1 MILAADRWEEP
12 ALASLIIAAILYPVL
27 VLLEQGTW
35 FSDFFVEKSSGE
47 IKKSFLFLFIMFAA
61 LTAVCWGIF
70 NQPGILA
77 AAILMWGTG
86 DAAAA
91 LTGIPYGK
99 HKIKLPFTDGKKS
112 WEGSGAMFAVSLL
125 VGTFVLLYVQKLSL
139 PHALLSAALTAF
151 LGTATE
157 LFSGSEY
164 DTVTVPAVMAAVL
177 LLLARV

>member
-1 MILAADRWEEP
+1 
-12 ALASLIIAAILYPVL
+12 
-27 VLLEQGTW
+27 
-35 FSDFFVEKSSGE
+35 
-47 IKKSFLFLFIMFAA
+47 
-61 LTAVCWGIF
+61 
-70 NQPGILA
+70 
-77 AAILMWGTG
+77 
-86 DAAAA
+86 
-91 LTGIPYGK
+91 
-99 HKIKLPFTDGKKS
+99 
-112 WEGSGAMFAVSLL
+112 MFAVSLL